1 MFNKKIKSSN
11 CQFDY
16 WNKPIQLNVNYNK
29 KNSVFSIISTSGNSN
44 IKSINNNSGFS
55 LGPQTNRAYITHNNK
70 ICDWNDATKSFA
82 RFNLLEQSIQFD
94 INPIKTARGQNVSIY
109 LTPMTGNKDDNYC
122 DIHQSICL
130 ELDLIEANCNG
141 IQLTVHSPTDV
152 SSGGKCGTDGCYVS
166 AIQKPDI
173 CNLLNDNSG
182 WITVKTTFD
191 KDGTMNVYLNNT
203 LYFEG
208 KQQLTENAKSDIV
221 KIMKSTGVVVIASL
235 WGNNNKGDSPTG
247 MEWLNKCKNSC
258 SSVPDPTSL
267 ETVVSY
273 KNFIISGGLKGDSP
287 PPSPSPSSIP
297 SPKNN
302 TIAIISIILS
312 VLIIFYAIYLLII

>member
-1 MFNKKIKSSN
+1 MCNKKIKLSDN
-11 CQFDY
+11 PFDY

-29 KNSVFSIISTSGNSN
+29 KNSVFSLISTSGNQN
-44 IKSINNNSGFS
+44 IKSINNGSGFS
-55 LGPQTNRAYITHNNK
+55 LGPQSNRAYITHNNK
-70 ICDWNDATKSFA
+70 IHDWNDATKSFA

-94 INPIKTARGQNVSIY
+94 INPIKTATGQNVSIY

-122 DIHQSICL
+122 DIHKSICL

-152 SSGGKCGTDGCYVS
+152 SKDGKCGSDGCYVS
-166 AIQKPDI
+166 AIQKPGI
-173 CNLLNDNSG
+173 CSLLNDNSG

-191 KDGTMNVYLNNT
+191 KDGTMNIYLNNT

-208 KQQLTENAKSDIV
+208 KQILTANAKYDIV
-221 KIMKSTGVVVIASL
+221 NIMKSTGVVVIASL
-235 WGNNNKGDSPTG
+235 WSGN

-258 SSVPDPTSL
+258 SLVPVPDPKSQ
-267 ETVVSY
+267 ETAVSY

-287 PPSPSPSSIP
+287 SPSPSPNSIP